1 MAAAVMCTSLA
12 AGFGSINVAAA
23 DEVTAES
30 LMAGHF
36 EALSE
41 VESASYNLVL
51 DLDMSMSIFGSSQ
64 VMDMDIDMEIQSFG
78 DNAHVS
84 GKMSNRS
91 AEDGEEMLD
100 EQEIEQYVILEGEQY
115 SVYTYDKNS
124 DIWSQWTT
132 DKPTFSLD
140 MIPKFDAS
148 GFVLEEEDDRYVVS
162 GDVDL
167 MKTIEALPEMFS
179 DLTQSFGALDG
190 YTGKSHIIYTFDKET
205 KSLTSLVVD
214 MAPALQEILQQSMA
228 EAIAAFGEAF
238 SDSSE
243 EFDIST
249 LFTVD
254 FNNFTVE
261 IRDLVLNQGS
271 EIVLPAEAKEAVET
285 AEEPEAEEG
294 NTVGGAEGG
303 KAVGGSEASE
313 GSETSEESEARFPT
327 LPRG

>member
-1 MAAAVMCTSLA
+1 MKTRKLFAVLAAIVMCA
-12 AGFGSINVAAA
+12 ALFAGLGGRNVAAA
-23 DEVTAES
+23 EDEVTAES
-30 LMAGHF
+30 LIAGHL
-36 EALSE
+36 EALGS
-41 VESASYNLVL
+41 VESASYKLAM
-51 DLDMSMSIFGSSQ
+51 DMDMSMSIFGSSQ
-64 VMDMDIDMEIQSFG
+64 VMDMDIDMDIQSFG

-84 GKMSNRS
+84 GKMSNKS
-91 AEDGEEMLD
+91 VEDGEEMLD

-124 DIWSQWTT
+124 NIWSQWTT

-140 MIPKFDAS
+140 MIPTFDAS
-148 GFVLEEEDDRYVVS
+148 DFILEEEDDQYVVS

-254 FNNFTVE
+254 FNSFTVE
-261 IRDLVLNQGS
+261 IKDLVLNQGS
-271 EIVLPAEAKEAVET
+271 EIVLPDEAKSAVET
-285 AEEPEAEEG
+285 AEPEEG
-294 NTVGGAEGG
+294 EEEGE
-303 KAVGGSEASE
+303 AV
-313 GSETSEESEARFPT
+313 ESGTGFPT
-327 LPRG
+327 LPKG